1 VWGPA
6 PQSHFLK
13 QLGAAQRLA
22 ALSARAS
29 SAQRRQLEGG
39 LERLLDPEQ
48 MGTLFK
54 VLALTSPGLSA
65 PPGFDQLDR
74 MR

>member
-1 VWGPA
+1 
-6 PQSHFLK
+6 
-13 QLGAAQRLA
+13 
-22 ALSARAS
+22 
-29 SAQRRQLEGG
+29 LEGG

-65 PPGFDQLDR
+65 PPGFD
-74 MR
+74 